1 MIEFYKRGDTLS
13 ISEVS
18 FEGKNFNEKK
28 EPFIYTWNL
37 FTTSLC
43 SLELA

>member
-1 MIEFYKRGDTLS
+1 VIEFYKRGDTLS